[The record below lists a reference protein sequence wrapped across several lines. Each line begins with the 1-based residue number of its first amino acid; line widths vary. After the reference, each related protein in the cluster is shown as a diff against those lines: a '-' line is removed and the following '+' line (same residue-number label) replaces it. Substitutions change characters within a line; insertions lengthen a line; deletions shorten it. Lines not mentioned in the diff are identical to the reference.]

1 MRLHRMTCSPS
12 CSSRRSRSTACAA
25 STDPLTHYA
34 LHPQVGL
41 HDEQF
46 GALAYHYGNRRLTF
60 LNDARLVAVVRTAS
74 DHDDIDDALAAAGVP
89 EQHRPAYLTALA
101 RLRDAEILTCE

>member
-1 MRLHRMTCSPS
+1 MT
-12 CSSRRSRSTACAA
+12 R
-25 STDPLTHYA
+25 YA

-41 HDEQF
+41 REEQF

-60 LNDARLVAVVRTAS
+60 LNDARLVSIVRSAA

-89 EQHRPAYLTALA
+89 EPQRPAFLAALA
-101 RLRDAEILTCE
+101 RLHDAEILTCG